1 MSLEDLDHL
10 PVRTITTGDTFND
23 WRRITNSIAQNA
35 GEAIETGSHLY
46 LGDYD
51 WSEKISRATR
61 LPVDATTGDEI
72 NAGGASWDP
81 ADSVSYDSTEG
92 GIRVTLANAT
102 DLNIGGIVGKW
113 EIWGRIRTR
122 FPIDSTATY
131 RIKVRVK
138 NLRTTGENRV
148 YFAAIGLNEEF
159 EALATDDRHS
169 FNWGIASNIP
179 LPNNDITEYSALYYG
194 FNATDESDSYK
205 FDPGSK
211 FFDIAF
217 ISHYQDGDPWESAND
232 DIIIQSVEIE
242 RLTSGIIV
250 TNHDSQDGNPSAKL
264 HVGYSSEYTVGP
276 IQSEIGL
283 AVKESILVQGGRIIF
298 SDGSTTP
305 DNPNNIDQI
314 YSVDLNNSDDGNSYH
329 FSHDRPLD
337 IGSTYGENK
346 HGSTLRA
353 GKIVMDTQD
362 DGINSL
368 RSQLFIGRHAD
379 YTAGT
384 QTASPLLSLAV
395 GSENADETGAGPAIN
410 FYTPDRTDNEL
421 LNVDDIKLAHC
432 HLSGQIACVKSETGS
447 SEAAADYGTGDLVF
461 KVAKNAEN
469 LEEILR
475 LHPGGYHDG
484 TTRLVT
490 IGGGTN
496 ADLKVTGKTLLGKNN
511 TYVEYTWPQSITGGG
526 AAQSNTKVLTSD
538 TSGNLAWKE
547 VGTVTQNITA
557 FVQNETAPL
566 GTVFAWPS
574 STTIPDGFAE
584 CKGQSISTLGLTDP
598 EKSDLQAVLGKDTLP
613 DLQKRVVVGREAGTT
628 GFEVHDTGGAANVTG
643 TTAGHALNIT
653 EIPAHAHQFFD
664 DRGNQYLALNDG
676 NLGASGDA
684 VTSHGPNESGS
695 PSDTGVKGTTYTGG
709 GADGGINGGTTT
721 DGDLSSLSGTATH
734 SHNINITNGNYQP
747 YVALTYIMKVKADK
761 IATLDISVGD
771 INFNPFT
778 VTGGVGGNIDFNT
791 TNLKLSDGHPTW
803 ATGVFRVSGNDLTLN
818 QLPNGN
824 KRDSNRENGRALVA
838 STTGLALNWS
848 TDGNYDFSEIDLRGN
863 KVIARDLSNSEID
876 AAGNQS
882 LITKGYLDNKIA
894 ETHLPLAEMGY
905 DMGLVSPSGAYSA
918 VERFSHFDVPYV
930 DEMGQVASPYSGAG
944 LAWWNGAI
952 SGAGYLFT
960 HPDPG
965 ASVQQVVAINSNREW
980 FAKAINIHPTL
991 DLKIKVD
998 FQFISNTD
1006 DASDHVL
1013 SYRLKQSIN
1022 FLDTDPG
1029 NGTLTTVEQR
1039 LNTAGDGG
1047 NSHRPDTWSV
1057 RRTVTN
1063 REITVPSG
1071 HAIFFK
1077 FVGTVNG
1084 GSGQDEGVGLK
1095 GFNIHSPVWS

>member
-61 LPVDATTGDEI
+61 LPIDATTGDEI

-92 GIRVTLANAT
+92 GIRVTLANAA
-102 DLNIGGIVGKW
+102 DLNVGGTAGKW

-138 NLRTTGENRV
+138 NLRTSGDNHV

-169 FNWGIASNIP
+169 FNWGIASNVP
-179 LPNNDITEYSALYYG
+179 LPNDDITEYSALYYG

-217 ISHYQDGDPWESAND
+217 ISHYQAGDPWQSAND
-232 DIIIQSVEIE
+232 DIVIQSVEIE

-264 HVGYSSEYTVGP
+264 HVGYSSEYTAGP

-298 SDGSTTP
+298 SDGGTTP
-305 DNPNNIDQI
+305 ENPNNIDQI

-329 FSHDRPLD
+329 FSHDRALD
-337 IGSTYGENK
+337 IGSTYGVNK

-368 RSQLFIGRHAD
+368 RSQLFIGRNAD

-395 GSENADETGAGPAIN
+395 GSSNADETGAGPAIN

-421 LNVDDIKLAHC
+421 ANVDDIKLANC
-432 HLSGQIACVKSETGS
+432 HLSGQIACVKSEIGGTNS
-447 SEAAADYGTGDLVF
+447 TDYGTGDLVF
-461 KVAKNAEN
+461 KVAKNDTS

-475 LHPGGYHDG
+475 LHPGGYNDG

-538 TSGNLAWKE
+538 TSGILAWKE

-584 CKGQSISTLGLTDP
+584 CKGQSISTLGLTTN
-598 EKSDLQAVLGKDTLP
+598 EQADLQAVLGKTNLP
-613 DLQKRVVVGREAGTT
+613 DLQKRVVVGREAGIT
-628 GFEVHDTGGAANVTG
+628 GFEVHDTGGSAAPTMPSHRHFIATNGSTNTG
-643 TTAGHALNIT
+643 ELSSTNTLEHSYNYAEAGSIQPSNPNFEYALHGADENANIGRT
-653 EIPAHAHQFFD
+653 SFAS
-664 DRGNQYLALNDG
+664 DG
-676 NLGASGDA
+676 NS
-684 VTSHGPNESGS
+684 
-695 PSDTGVKGTTYTGG
+695 
-709 GADGGINGGTTT
+709 
-721 DGDLSSLSGTATH
+721 TH
-734 SHNINITNGNYQP
+734 GNYPP

-771 INFNPFT
+771 NTFNPFT
-778 VTGGVGGNIDFNT
+778 VTGGVGDNIGFNT

-803 ATGVFRVSGNDLTLN
+803 ATNVFRVSGNDLTLN
-818 QLPNGN
+818 QLPDGN
-824 KRDSNRENGRALVA
+824 KRDSGRENGRALVA
-838 STTGLALNWS
+838 TSDGLALNWS
-848 TDGNYDFSEIDLRGN
+848 TNGVYDFSEINLRGN
-863 KVIARDLSNSEID
+863 KVIASDLSNTEID
-876 AAGNQS
+876 TAGNQS

-894 ETHLPLAEMGY
+894 ETQLPLAEMGY
-905 DMGLVSPSGAYSA
+905 AMGLVSPSGSYSA
-918 VERFSHFDVPYV
+918 VERFSHPNVPYV
-930 DEMGQVASPYSGAG
+930 AEMGETASPWGEYQ
-944 LAWWNGAI
+944 WWNGAI

-960 HPDPG
+960 HPSTDYRM
-965 ASVQQVVAINSNREW
+965 QAINSNREW

-1013 SYRLKQSIN
+1013 TYRLKQSIN

-1047 NSHRPDTWSV
+1047 NAHQPDTWLV
-1057 RRTVTN
+1057 VRTVTN

-1071 HAIFFK
+1071 NAIFFK
-1077 FVGTVNG
+1077 FVGTVN
-1084 GSGQDEGVGLK
+1084 SGTSQDEGVGLR